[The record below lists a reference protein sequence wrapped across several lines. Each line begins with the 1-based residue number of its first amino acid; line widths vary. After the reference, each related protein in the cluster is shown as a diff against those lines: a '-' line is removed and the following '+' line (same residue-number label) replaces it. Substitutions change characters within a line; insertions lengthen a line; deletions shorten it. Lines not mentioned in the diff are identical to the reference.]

1 MLPVDLMVY
10 PTLGLV
16 RLMVKDVVRV
26 GPVDCTKDFCLMLGI
41 VDGKGS
47 LLE

>member
-10 PTLGLV
+10 PMLGLV
-16 RLMVKDVVRV
+16 RLMVKNVVRV

-41 VDGKGS
+41 ADGKAS
-47 LLE
+47 FQE